1 MVWFRRRRR
10 ERELEEELRFH
21 LEEEIEERKAEGLP
35 HHDASLAAKKE
46 FGNLLR
52 VQEDTRDV
60 WNVVWIEQ
68 LLQDLR
74 YGLRAL
80 ARNPAF
86 SAIVVLTLALGI
98 GVTTAV
104 FSVVNTVMIR
114 PLPYPNAERLVAY
127 VEGPS
132 ESKAVKP
139 GVAGADFAE
148 WRANA
153 KSFDGMAG
161 YFYSDGILGSGSE
174 AGQVRL
180 ASVAGD
186 FWSITGAKPAFGSL
200 FAPDTPP
207 GSIVVSHQLF
217 ERRFA
222 GDSTIVGRS
231 MTLNGRSVTVTG
243 VLAPDFEFLFPQDRP
258 DVELGGIDAYVS
270 PGPMVRSPSQR
281 MTVFVAARLKPLVT
295 IGSALTELQTVE
307 ARILQTY
314 PDRWFTGVDR
324 MRLVPLQERLVGS
337 VRRALIIL
345 QVAGMFVLLIAC
357 VNVAN
362 LLLARASVRQR
373 EIAIRS
379 AIGAGGA
386 RVIRQFLI
394 EGMILALLGGAAGL
408 VLAKFAVSIMA
419 SLGSETVPRLAETR
433 IDPRVLAF
441 TLAISVV
448 SGLIFSLGPAISL
461 CRTNLQDAL
470 KERAGEAS
478 SGWGGLRTRRALVAF
493 ELALAI
499 VLLTGAGLMIKSF
512 WRMYASPP
520 GFSPERTLLL
530 KVSLTGSEYADKSR
544 QVSYLNELVRR
555 AASVPGVEAAGISK
569 TDLLLVQSKDNT
581 RPPIVDS
588 FRENLVSPG
597 YFRAIGMRLVKG
609 RWITEADA
617 PDASVINETMAQH
630 AFGAADPI
638 GQSIER
644 LGRKIRVVGVAANLK
659 YSKLDADPGPEIF
672 RSYQQNL
679 GPGRVTMTLTLRVA
693 GDPLRIAPAARSIIS
708 NIDPTQPIY
717 SIETL
722 QKALSRSI
730 APRRFNLYLLGTFA
744 AASLLLA
751 VVGIYGVI
759 AYFVAQRTREIGIRM
774 ALGAQRGEVVR
785 LVVRQGMAIALLG
798 IAAGVVAALG
808 LTRFMASLLY
818 GVRPNDTPT
827 FALVA
832 LVLAITALLASWGP
846 ALKAAV
852 VDPLIALR
860 HE

>member
-1 MVWFRRRRR
+1 MKRRHLRDLDRDIR
-10 ERELEEELRFH
+10 DHIEEETYDNIARGMAPDEARRAALR
-21 LEEEIEERKAEGLP
+21 K
-35 HHDASLAAKKE
+35 
-46 FGNLLR
+46 FGNVLR
-52 VQEDTRDV
+52 VQEDTREV
-60 WNVVWIEQ
+60 WNIVWLDQ

-74 YGLRAL
+74 YGLRVL
-80 ARNPAF
+80 RRSPQF

-98 GVTTAV
+98 GVNTAV

-114 PLPYPNAERLVAY
+114 PLPYPDADRLVAY
-127 VEGPS
+127 AEGGS
-132 ESKAVKP
+132 KSKAVKP

-153 KSFDGMAG
+153 KDFDGMAG
-161 YFYSDGILGSGSE
+161 YFYSNGILASAND

-186 FWSITGAKPAFGSL
+186 FWSITGAKPALGTLFG
-200 FAPDTPP
+200 PDTPP
-207 GSIVVSHQLF
+207 GSIVLSHECF

-222 GDSTIVGRS
+222 GNSSIAGK
-231 MTLNGRSVTVTG
+231 SVTLDGRPVTVAG

-258 DVELGGIDAYVS
+258 DVESGGVDAYVS
-270 PGPMVRSPSQR
+270 SGPLLRSSSQSLR
-281 MTVFVAARLKPLVT
+281 VFVAARLKPRVT
-295 IGSALTELQTVE
+295 IGSALSELQAVE

-314 PDRWFTGVDR
+314 PDRWFAGVER
-324 MRLVPLQERLVGS
+324 MRLVPLRERLVGS
-337 VRRALIIL
+337 VRRALIVL

-379 AIGAGGA
+379 AIGAGAA
-386 RVIRQFLI
+386 RVISQFLI
-394 EGMILALLGGAAGL
+394 EGMVLALLGGAAGL
-408 VLAKFAVSIMA
+408 ALARFAVSIMA
-419 SLGSETVPRLAETR
+419 SLDAEAVPRLAETR
-433 IDPRVLAF
+433 VDPGVLAF

-461 CRTNLQDAL
+461 YRTNLQNAL
-470 KERAGEAS
+470 KDSAGDAS
-478 SGWGGLRTRRALVAF
+478 LGWRGLRIRRALVAV

-512 WRMYASPP
+512 WRMYANPP
-520 GFSPERTLLL
+520 GFSPENTLLL
-530 KVSLTGSEYADKSR
+530 KVSLTGPEYADKPR
-544 QVSYLNELVRR
+544 QVSYLNELSRR
-555 AASVPGVEAAGISK
+555 IASVPGVEAAGISK
-569 TDLLLVQSKDNT
+569 TDLLLVQSKDDT

-609 RWITEADA
+609 RWITEADP
-617 PDASVINETMAQH
+617 PDATVINETMAGR
-630 AFGAADPI
+630 AFGAADAI
-638 GQSIER
+638 GQSIDR
-644 LGRKIRVVGVAANLK
+644 LGRQIRVVGVAANLR

-672 RSYQQNL
+672 RAYPQNL
-679 GPGRVTMTLTLRVA
+679 GPGRVTVTLALRVA
-693 GDPLRIAPAARSIIS
+693 GDPLGIAPSTRRLIS

-722 QKALSRSI
+722 QRVLSRSI

-744 AASLLLA
+744 AASLLMA
-751 VVGIYGVI
+751 VVGIYGAI
-759 AYFVAQRTREIGIRM
+759 AYSVAQRTREIGVRM
-774 ALGAQRGEVVR
+774 ALGAQRGEVV
-785 LVVRQGMAIALLG
+785 LMVVRQGMVIALSG
-798 IAAGVVAALG
+798 IAAGVAAALG

-818 GVRPNDTPT
+818 GVRPDDVST

-832 LVLAITALLASWGP
+832 LVLAITALLASWVP

-860 HE
+860 YE